1 MRLLPP
7 AQASDQRVREAPSK
21 RRSRVRIHEP
31 PPKWGIARLLGMSSS
46 LGHGIEQLARQSCAR
61 LANGVLVLERRRST
75 GCHLGPGAGDLPKR
89 FRRKMIA
96 CPVACAQ
103 LLDAE
108 GFVARRPTS
117 RSERLSLGEGCRA
130 RPCPSARPGS
140 PRALRSCADSRRGE
154 PTGPATLMSKWQSS
168 APPSRP
174 TIHSSQSRSA
184 ASCLSPCG
192 RFASPARRSWPPA
205 V

>member
-7 AQASDQRVREAPSK
+7 AQASDQRVREASSK
-21 RRSRVRIHEP
+21 QSGVRTREWCPRSRD
-31 PPKWGIARLLGMSSS
+31 G
-46 LGHGIEQLARQSCAR
+46 
-61 LANGVLVLERRRST
+61 RST

-96 CPVACAQ
+96 RPVACAQ

-117 RSERLSLGEGCRA
+117 RSERLSLGEGCRV

-140 PRALRSCADSRRGE
+140 PRTAILCGFATRRADGA
-154 PTGPATLMSKWQSS
+154 GHLMSKWQSS
-168 APPSRP
+168 APPSRA

-184 ASCLSPCG
+184 ALEPLALRAVRFPCWSIL
-192 RFASPARRSWPPA
+192 AARAPDPSNGLARVEKRQA
-205 V
+205 ACG